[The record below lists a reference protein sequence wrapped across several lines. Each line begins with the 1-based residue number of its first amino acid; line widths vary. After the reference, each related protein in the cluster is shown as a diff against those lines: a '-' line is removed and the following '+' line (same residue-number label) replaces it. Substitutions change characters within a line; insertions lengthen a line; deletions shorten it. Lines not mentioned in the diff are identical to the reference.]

1 MINLSSLKLYRQVKM
16 CSSDFFI
23 EKNPGLTPV
32 TVPFKYE
39 KILALLKSVNRE
51 RKRILRV
58 RKMPP
63 FFLRDVNDRQSKG
76 YTHTKS
82 AHFLTLKCMLKAS

>member
-51 RKRILRV
+51 RK
-58 RKMPP
+58 
-63 FFLRDVNDRQSKG
+63 
-76 YTHTKS
+76 
-82 AHFLTLKCMLKAS
+82 